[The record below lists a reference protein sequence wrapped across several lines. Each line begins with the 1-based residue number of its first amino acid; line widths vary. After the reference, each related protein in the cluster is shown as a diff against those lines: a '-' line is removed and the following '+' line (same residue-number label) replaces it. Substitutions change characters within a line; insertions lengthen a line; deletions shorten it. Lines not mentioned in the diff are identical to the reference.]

1 MEEFEQTFVFTGT
14 AQELEADA
22 RGAYRPDHGC
32 HFNGRLMLGEKHLK
46 VENIVD
52 LDHRLA
58 LDNASAHG
66 NISHHAGPA
75 NPAAGKRQGQSD
87 GDAFMLSTIEE
98 MFRVVPSNV
107 KRQEPVAACLTSKRR
122 DEQQH
127 GDAFGVVKTVRP
139 QNAVFSAIRTVKYS
153 RHRAPAE

>member
-1 MEEFEQTFVFTGT
+1 MDFLTKDKGAKGAVMLRAVGMEEFEQPFIFTGT
-14 AQELEADA
+14 AQKFEADA
-22 RGAYRPDHGC
+22 RGTYRSDHGGNL
-32 HFNGRLMLGEKHLK
+32 NGCFVFDEKHLE

-87 GDAFMLSTIEE
+87 GDALMLSTIEE
-98 MFRVVPSNV
+98 MFRVV
-107 KRQEPVAACLTSKRR
+107 
-122 DEQQH
+122 
-127 GDAFGVVKTVRP
+127 
-139 QNAVFSAIRTVKYS
+139 
-153 RHRAPAE
+153 